1 MLSWHAPPPAW
12 GKGEGLKIFEKS
24 FIEGQK
30 LLLWWGVI
38 LLGGGTSNLEVKIKI
53 A

>member
-30 LLLWWGVI
+30 LYFGGGLYCW
-38 LLGGGTSNLEVKIKI
+38 GGGTSNLEVKIKI